1 MCYRLKTNL
10 ESKTTVTILTFVII
24 SDRIMPIGYILQGVG
39 MYRRSPYTWTGLGL
53 LIGAIAL
60 FCADCFILH
69 RTWLSAL
76 SISMFIMSFILLALG
91 RAVPNI
97 PPEVSRLLLETG
109 IDNIATLIE
118 ELGITSQ
125 AIYIPS
131 SLATDH
137 PRAFIPLHTNGTNP
151 RITRSL
157 PQRLISRYGAN
168 PEDIGLLISTIGS
181 AAADMLEEKPG
192 KGSDDLENALTNLF
206 SGRLG
211 IADRTRVHYQD
222 NHISI
227 EIYKP
232 RFTTSADWSH
242 QCLGGPLATIT
253 ASIAAESR
261 DKPVKITREEP
272 RNGKYFVELEVIG

>member
-1 MCYRLKTNL
+1 MSLILL
-10 ESKTTVTILTFVII
+10 ELCQLAIL
-24 SDRIMPIGYILQGVG
+24 MQGVG
-39 MYRRSPYTWTGLGL
+39 MYRRSPYTWSGLGL
-53 LIGAIAL
+53 LITAVAL
-60 FCADCFILH
+60 FCADFFIFH

-76 SISMFIMSFILLALG
+76 SICMFILSFILLVLG
-91 RAVPNI
+91 KAVPNLS
-97 PPEVSRLLLETG
+97 PEVSRLLLETG

-131 SLATDH
+131 SLSVNH

-151 RITRSL
+151 RITRVL

-168 PEDIGLLISTIGS
+168 PEDVGLLISTIGS
-181 AAADMLEEKPG
+181 AAFDMLEQKPG
-192 KGSDDLENALTNLF
+192 KGADDLEYALTSLF

-211 IADRTRVHYQD
+211 IADRTRVAYQD
-222 NHISI
+222 NNISV
-227 EIYKP
+227 EIFKP
-232 RFTTSADWSH
+232 RFTASADWSH

-261 DKPVKITREEP
+261 DKPVKITREEL
-272 RNGKYFVELEVIG
+272 RNGKYFVGLEVIG